1 MRCAMSG
8 THYTVFGYKG
18 KQVRD
23 AIHSNDLIRCFL
35 EFWRAPRVGEVYN
48 IGGGRDS
55 HCSVREA
62 IALCE
67 SITGREM
74 DWSYTDESRVGDHIW
89 WVGDNSK
96 FAAHYPGWRLT
107 YDVPAILEEMHEL
120 NAERWSA

>member
-1 MRCAMSG
+1 
-8 THYTVFGYKG
+8 
-18 KQVRD
+18 
-23 AIHSNDLIRCFL
+23 
-35 EFWRAPRVGEVYN
+35 
-48 IGGGRDS
+48 
-55 HCSVREA
+55 VREA

-107 YDVPAILEEMHEL
+107 YDVPAILQEMHEL
-120 NAERWSA
+120 NVERWSA